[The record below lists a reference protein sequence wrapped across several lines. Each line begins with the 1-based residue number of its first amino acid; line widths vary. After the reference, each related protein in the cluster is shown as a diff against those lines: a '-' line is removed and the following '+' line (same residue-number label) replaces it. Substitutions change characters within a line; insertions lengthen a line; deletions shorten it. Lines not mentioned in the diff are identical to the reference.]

1 MIQPLTHTGMRKQN
15 TKSQKPPHVQISDFK
30 EAMTFAEFQWPKAL
44 FIKMWIEE
52 IAIPATFRRVSDCG

>member
-1 MIQPLTHTGMRKQN
+1 MIQPLTHMGMRKQN
-15 TKSQKPPHVQISDFK
+15 TKSETTTRSDICN